1 MTKADT
7 KKQGLDIEEVLS
19 LREELDELTS
29 RIELAEQKKT
39 AVKPEIY
46 TKVKT
51 DYESKM
57 NKIINKLAKRSDALR
72 SEFERTSRSEAKVK
86 DKSAALQDE
95 LEEIKFRYALGEY
108 SQEEHDRLSKEK
120 MSVIKTMGK
129 EKAALEESSR
139 FLSDILSRIDGAL
152 GPREESAG
160 VTAEG
165 AVPDVE
171 AEGAAPEVEAE
182 VTIAPEPAI
191 SKVSKPE
198 TEVPHTQ
205 TPLDDIAGELE
216 AEMKEPETEELAS
229 DQKVSLSGPEPE
241 EIGPELVSES
251 KEEKELK
258 CPNCGFTNMPDSW
271 YCEKCGAELV
281 QESKGRGA

>member
-51 DYESKM
+51 DYEAKM

-72 SEFERTSRSEAKVK
+72 SEFERTRRSEAKVK

-95 LEEIKFRYALGEY
+95 LEEIKFRYELGEY

-120 MSVIKTMGK
+120 MSVIKTIGK

-152 GPREESAG
+152 GPKEESAG

-165 AVPDVE
+165 A
-171 AEGAAPEVEAE
+171 APEVEAG

-191 SKVSKPE
+191 SQVSEPE

-229 DQKVSLSGPEPE
+229 DEKVSLSGPEPE
-241 EIGPELVSES
+241 EIGSELVSES
-251 KEEKELK
+251 KEEKQLK

-281 QESKGRGA
+281 QESKGGGA

>member
-51 DYESKM
+51 DYEAKM

-72 SEFERTSRSEAKVK
+72 SEFERTRRSEAKVK

-95 LEEIKFRYALGEY
+95 LEEIKFRYELGEY

-129 EKAALEESSR
+129 EKATLEESSR

-165 AVPDVE
+165 AAPDVE
-171 AEGAAPEVEAE
+171 AEGAAPDVEAG

-191 SKVSKPE
+191 SQVSKPE

-205 TPLDDIAGELE
+205 TPLNDIAGELE

-229 DQKVSLSGPEPE
+229 DQKVSLFDSESE
-241 EIGPELVSES
+241 EIGSKLVSES

-281 QESKGRGA
+281 QESKGGGA